1 MRSSLSIQ
9 GVLSKYSQ
17 AQNTTLPL
25 TSPIMREKAQKSN
38 FPDYTQDTV
47 KIQCDATQILNYV
60 MLV

>member
-47 KIQCDATQILNYV
+47 ECDATQILNYV